1 MKPGLLDNRIEYA
14 TLFWIQKPESS
25 HTHLLQQRLSNL
37 TLFLYVF
44 KDNQFGL
51 TSFSFFLCF
60 FLSLSLSLSLFVS
73 HTVFV
78 HVSIYI
84 AFRSTGEK
92 RKG

>member
-14 TLFWIQKPESS
+14 ILFWIQKPESS

-37 TLFLYVF
+37 TLSLCVF

-60 FLSLSLSLSLFVS
+60 FLSLSLSLFVS